1 MAAETLKNMATAA
14 ALVAL
19 RKKYNRPAPEPKK
32 KDDSEAET
40 GRLVEQLN
48 SRRWG
53 RLMNCKSFL
62 EKYCMDA
69 PRTRTAAEKYE
80 RAQELFRKT
89 PVRTN
94 RSERIVNYMR
104 GLVNKE
110 LTLFDVPVVYSK
122 VKALSADEAAKKVKG
137 IIRTEPG
144 ITVSVGTPKA
154 VKKVNG

>member
-1 MAAETLKNMATAA
+1 
-14 ALVAL
+14 
-19 RKKYNRPAPEPKK
+19 
-32 KDDSEAET
+32 
-40 GRLVEQLN
+40 
-48 SRRWG
+48 
-53 RLMNCKSFL
+53 
-62 EKYCMDA
+62 MDA